1 MDEEKG
7 VGAVVPNHRD
17 EFYMRVA
24 LEEAQEARKG
34 GEIPIGAVLVL
45 DGTILARDHNRKE
58 ELRDASAHAE
68 ILVIRSA
75 GQKVGSWRLES
86 ARLYVTAEPCLMCWG
101 AILEARI
108 PYVAYGGASSQ
119 VGRMVDTQLL
129 YQNGL
134 ARRVQIVSGILK
146 QEAASL
152 LRSFFQEAR

>member
-1 MDEEKG
+1 M
-7 VGAVVPNHRD
+7 GAVIPNHRD
-17 EFYMRVA
+17 EFFMRVA

-45 DGTILARDHNRKE
+45 DGTILAREHNRKE

-108 PYVAYGGASSQ
+108 PFVAYGGASSQ

-134 ARRVQIVSGILK
+134 ARRVQIVSGILE